1 MANGNAKTQQPRRR
15 SWRKDIQH
23 RLGGLFCCSCLS
35 GEETDPLQD
44 QDMANKA
51 APPHPHLDE
60 QGPGEKEII
69 QIIVEDVG
77 MVNTGFSLLDEEP
90 PRSSKAR
97 SASSVSACPQALK
110 KRRLKPLSSLPQDLP
125 LITGSTGDGDEDKE
139 EDMLLRKSGSA
150 DSTAASGSLLS
161 QPVIHLIPPT
171 PSDVADDGQFFDVN
185 SEEGVGRIS
194 SRDGGCAAGDGESCK
209 QGERVEAEEL
219 PEELTLAEISD
230 DGAGELDEAPNEL
243 DEVPNDHFGEE
254 GEVSPTK
261 MGEEERK
268 KPRFSRSPHQVA
280 SLPEH
285 PRKSESVS
293 SVPFHQSHISV

>member
-1 MANGNAKTQQPRRR
+1 MLTQQESSVFSSTGSRC
-15 SWRKDIQH
+15 SWRKGIQH
-23 RLGGLFCCSCLS
+23 RLRGLFCCSCLS
-35 GEETDPLQD
+35 GEEMDPLQD
-44 QDMANKA
+44 QDMTNKA
-51 APPHPHLDE
+51 LPQHPHLDE
-60 QGPGEKEII
+60 QGPGEKEAI

-77 MVNTGFSLLDEEP
+77 IVNTGFSLHDEEP
-90 PRSSKAR
+90 PRSSVAR
-97 SASSVSACPQALK
+97 SASSASACPQAPK

-125 LITGSTGDGDEDKE
+125 LITSSTGHGDEDEE
-139 EDMLLRKSGSA
+139 EDMLLKESSST

-185 SEEGVGRIS
+185 SEEGVERIS
-194 SRDGGCAAGDGESCK
+194 SGDGDCAAGDGESCEE
-209 QGERVEAEEL
+209 GERVEAEEL

-230 DGAGELDEAPNEL
+230 DGADELDEAPN
-243 DEVPNDHFGEE
+243 DQEE
-254 GEVSPTK
+254 EEEREAQPTK

-293 SVPFHQSHISV
+293 SVPFHQTILVFHL

>member
-1 MANGNAKTQQPRRR
+1 MANGNAKTPQPRRR
-15 SWRKDIQH
+15 PWRKDIQH
-23 RLGGLFCCSCLS
+23 RLRGLLCCSCLS
-35 GEETDPLQD
+35 GEETDPLRD

-51 APPHPHLDE
+51 VPQHPHPDE
-60 QGPGEKEII
+60 RGPGEKEFI

-77 MVNTGFSLLDEEP
+77 IVNTGFSLLDEEP
-90 PRSSKAR
+90 PRSSVAR

-125 LITGSTGDGDEDKE
+125 LITSSTGDGGEDKE
-139 EDMLLRKSGSA
+139 EDMLLKESSST

-185 SEEGVGRIS
+185 SEENVERIS
-194 SRDGGCAAGDGESCK
+194 SRDGGCPAGDGEGCEE
-209 QGERVEAEEL
+209 GEKVEAEEL

-230 DGAGELDEAPNEL
+230 DGAGELDKA
-243 DEVPNDHFGEE
+243 PNDHFGEE
-254 GEVSPTK
+254 GEASPTK
-261 MGEEERK
+261 TGEEERK
-268 KPRFSRSPHQVA
+268 KPRFSRSPHLVA
-280 SLPEH
+280 SLPGH
-285 PRKSESVS
+285 PQKSESVS

>member
-1 MANGNAKTQQPRRR
+1 MANGNAKTQQPRRC

-23 RLGGLFCCSCLS
+23 RLRGLFCCSCLS
-35 GEETDPLQD
+35 GEETDPLQV
-44 QDMANKA
+44 QDMTNKA
-51 APPHPHLDE
+51 VPQHPHLDE
-60 QGPGEKEII
+60 QGPGEKETI

-77 MVNTGFSLLDEEP
+77 TVNTGFSLLDEEEP
-90 PRSSKAR
+90 PRSSVAR

-125 LITGSTGDGDEDKE
+125 LITSSTGDGDEDKE
-139 EDMLLRKSGSA
+139 EDMLLKESGSA
-150 DSTAASGSLLS
+150 DSTAASGSL

-185 SEEGVGRIS
+185 SEEGVERIS
-194 SRDGGCAAGDGESCK
+194 SGDGGCAAGDGESCDD
-209 QGERVEAEEL
+209 GEKVEAEEL
-219 PEELTLAEISD
+219 PGELTLAEISD
-230 DGAGELDEAPNEL
+230 DGADELDEA
-243 DEVPNDHFGEE
+243 PNDHFGEE
-254 GEVSPTK
+254 GEAPPTK
-261 MGEEERK
+261 MGEEERI

>member
-1 MANGNAKTQQPRRR
+1 M
-15 SWRKDIQH
+15 
-23 RLGGLFCCSCLS
+23 
-35 GEETDPLQD
+35 QD
-44 QDMANKA
+44 HDMANKA
-51 APPHPHLDE
+51 APQHPHLDE

-69 QIIVEDVG
+69 QIIVENAG
-77 MVNTGFSLLDEEP
+77 IVNAGFSLLSEDP
-90 PRSSKAR
+90 PRSSVAR
-97 SASSVSACPQALK
+97 SASLVSACPQALK
-110 KRRLKPLSSLPQDLP
+110 KRRLKPLSSLPQDQP
-125 LITGSTGDGDEDKE
+125 LITSSTYQDDDEDKE
-139 EDMLLRKSGSA
+139 EDMLLKESNST

-185 SEEGVGRIS
+185 SEEGAERIS
-194 SRDGGCAAGDGESCK
+194 SGDGGCAAGEGESCDD
-209 QGERVEAEEL
+209 GETVEADEL
-219 PEELTLAEISD
+219 PEELTLAEISG
-230 DGAGELDEAPNEL
+230 DGAEELDEAPN
-243 DEVPNDHFGEE
+243 DRFGEE
-254 GEVSPTK
+254 GEAPPTK

>member
-1 MANGNAKTQQPRRR
+1 MLTQQESSVLSSTGSRC

-23 RLGGLFCCSCLS
+23 RLRGLFCCSCLS

-44 QDMANKA
+44 QDMTNKA
-51 APPHPHLDE
+51 VPQHPHLDE
-60 QGPGEKEII
+60 QGPGEKETV

-77 MVNTGFSLLDEEP
+77 IVNTGFSLHDEEP
-90 PRSSKAR
+90 PRSSVAR

-125 LITGSTGDGDEDKE
+125 LITSSTGDGDEDKE
-139 EDMLLRKSGSA
+139 EDMLLKESSST
-150 DSTAASGSLLS
+150 DSTAASGSLLP

-185 SEEGVGRIS
+185 SEEGVERIS
-194 SRDGGCAAGDGESCK
+194 GGDGDCAAGDGESCEE
-209 QGERVEAEEL
+209 GEKVEAEGL

-230 DGAGELDEAPNEL
+230 DGADELDEA
-243 DEVPNDHFGEE
+243 PNDHFGEE
-254 GEVSPTK
+254 GEAQPTK
-261 MGEEERK
+261 MGEEERN
-268 KPRFSRSPHQVA
+268 KPRFSCSPHQVA

-285 PRKSESVS
+285 PWKSESVS
-293 SVPFHQSHISV
+293 SVPFHQSLISV